1 MPEKLNYILILT
13 LILMSVS
20 CKNEKK
26 NDTLNSK
33 TESEFNPDFY
43 SEVGACPFQGCL
55 YGEWTTIG
63 EIKIF
68 KEPNLESDNVG

>member
-1 MPEKLNYILILT
+1 
-13 LILMSVS
+13 MSVS

-43 SEVGACPFQGCL
+43 SEVGACPFEGCL
-55 YGEWTTIG
+55 YGEWTTNWGNQNIQRT
-63 EIKIF
+63 EFRK
-68 KEPNLESDNVG
+68 